1 LHLTHRLLNKEERKM
16 KKVRLIALLL
26 SLVMVFAL
34 ITGCAKT
41 EAPADNKPG
50 GEVVQTDG
58 IKRGGTMVI
67 AQGADPITLIPDG
80 KPDDNKIMLEQNVF
94 NRLLKTNNN
103 QEVILDLATGYK
115 VSDDGLTYT
124 FTLPKNV
131 KFHDGKPMTSDDVKF
146 TFDEIIK
153 QVAFASTT
161 LTSLKEVTCPDDYTV
176 VFTLSKVDAGFLGNL
191 AYNGTSIL
199 PRHIYEGLDWM
210 GKDSMVTPVGT
221 GPFKYSEWV
230 KGVKMVFVRNDDYY
244 LGPDLPYL
252 DKIVISFISDSNT
265 AMQSFYNGELDVLG
279 IIPPSTEYD
288 KLLST
293 PTIKADKII
302 YPSRFYIA
310 FNMAKAPYND
320 LNLRLAIAHAT
331 NADDMIN
338 KALKNIGMKS
348 TEYMSP
354 LYSWAVNMDEN
365 AKVPK
370 YDLEKA
376 KEYMAKTGLKADS
389 NGVYMKVTVDTYNYE
404 PFPDMVQVMK
414 GQLAEIGIDV
424 NINMLEYAAW
434 DEKVSINKDYTI
446 ALTGGYQG
454 PEASNLA
461 DRIITG
467 GYLNFLNYS
476 NPEVDRLMAEGGT
489 LPTFEQRAPKYKEA
503 QAILAKDVPMVLI
516 SEWLGYI
523 PYMAYVKGHPA
534 SADAVEKTAFGEMTY
549 VWMDK

>member
-1 LHLTHRLLNKEERKM
+1 MKM
-16 KKVRLIALLL
+16 KRLIAILLTL
-26 SLVMVFAL
+26 TMAFAL
-34 ITGCAKT
+34 LTGCAKPET
-41 EAPADNKPG
+41 PADTTG
-50 GEVVQTDG
+50 GEPVQADG
-58 IKRGGTMVI
+58 IKRGGTMVT
-67 AQGADPITLIPDG
+67 AQSAEPITLNPDG
-80 KPDDNKIMLEQNVF
+80 KPDDNDILLEQNVF

-103 QEVILDLATGYK
+103 QEVILDLATGYE
-115 VSDDGLTYT
+115 VSEDGLSYT
-124 FTLPKNV
+124 FHLPKNV
-131 KFHDGKPMTSDDVKF
+131 KFHDGQPMTSDDVKF
-146 TFDEIIK
+146 TFEEIVKQKATASGMLGSIK
-153 QVAFASTT
+153 
-161 LTSLKEVTCPDDYTV
+161 EITCPDDYTV
-176 VFTLSKVDAGFLGNL
+176 VFTLSKVDASFLGNL

-199 PRHIYEGLDWM
+199 PRHVYEGLDWL

-221 GPFKYSEWV
+221 GPFKYSEWN
-230 KGVKMVFVRNDDYY
+230 KGVNMTLVRNDDYY
-244 LGPDLPYL
+244 LGPDVPYL
-252 DKIVISFISDSNT
+252 NKIVISFIPDANT

-310 FNMAKAPYND
+310 FNMAKAPFDD
-320 LNLRLAIAHAT
+320 LNFRLAVAYAT
-331 NADDMIN
+331 NSDDMIN
-338 KALKNIGMKS
+338 KALKNIGLKA

-354 LYSWAVNMDEN
+354 VYSWAANTDPD
-365 AKVPK
+365 AKVPEFNI
-370 YDLEKA
+370 EKA
-376 KEYMAKTGLKADS
+376 KEYMAKTGLTADA
-389 NGVYMKVTVDTYNYE
+389 NGVYFKVTVDTYNYE
-404 PFPDMVQVMK
+404 PFPDLAQVMK
-414 GQLAEIGIDV
+414 DQLAKIGIDV

-434 DEKVSINKDYTI
+434 DEKVSVNKDYTM

-461 DRIITG
+461 DRVITG

-476 NPEVDRLMAEGGT
+476 NPEVDKLMSEGAS

-523 PYMAYVKGHPA
+523 PYMSYVKGHPA

-549 VWMDK
+549 VWLDN